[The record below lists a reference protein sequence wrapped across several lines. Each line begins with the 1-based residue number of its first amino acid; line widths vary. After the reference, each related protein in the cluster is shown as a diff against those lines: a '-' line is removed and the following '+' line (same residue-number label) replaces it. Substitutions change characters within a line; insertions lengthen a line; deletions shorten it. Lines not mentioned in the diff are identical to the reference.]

1 MEFWLRWTLL
11 SEWSWT
17 YDRDKFTCAER
28 DERAS
33 MISLETYSELLATL
47 HSAPLEEDH
56 WRQFLVQLCD
66 FTESLYGIFSSNDST
81 QAKRILAH
89 SGMPAF
95 AEAHRTYNQSFRHR
109 DPFRQQFLR
118 QPRVGVFEGVELCP
132 DRELVKTEMYR
143 EFLNPLKL
151 HHTTYMV
158 MSMSPRKYEF
168 ISMWRGEGRPELHAE
183 ARYLLKLVMPHIQ
196 TALQVRQ
203 VLNAAEHRAH
213 NAETLLDMSTA
224 AAMLLDDDGG
234 LVFMNQAAHAL
245 TMENDGI
252 RVHGE
257 QVAPT
262 DPASRMEFRGLVLAA
277 AALNHEHPGG
287 ALTLERAS
295 GKRALQVLVTPFRPT
310 DAFRSHARVLVL
322 ATDPEMK
329 VNFPDAILRAL
340 YDLTP
345 AETEIANG
353 LLTGFSL
360 EEVALLRKVS
370 VATIRSQMKAL
381 LNKTDTRRQSELVR
395 LLSSLP
401 RTAPGEGMLA
411 GN

>member
-1 MEFWLRWTLL
+1 
-11 SEWSWT
+11 
-17 YDRDKFTCAER
+17 
-28 DERAS
+28 

-118 QPRVGVFEGVELCP
+118 NPRVGVFEGAELCP
-132 DRELVKTEMYR
+132 YRELVKTEMYR

-158 MSMSPRKYEF
+158 LSMSPRKYEF
-168 ISMWRGEGRPELHAE
+168 ISMWRGPGRPELNQE

-203 VLNAAEHRAH
+203 VLNAAEHRAQD
-213 NAETLLDMSTA
+213 AEALLDLSATA
-224 AAMLLDDDGG
+224 AILLDDDGHI
-234 LVFMNQAAHAL
+234 VFMNTAAQRL
-245 TMENDGI
+245 TLDSDGVRI
-252 RVHGE
+252 DGD
-257 QVAPT
+257 QLFPT
-262 DPASRMEFRGLVLAA
+262 HPASRMEFRSLVLAA
-277 AALNHEHPGG
+277 AAFNVEHPGG
-287 ALTLERAS
+287 ALTLERRS
-295 GKRALQVLVTPFRPT
+295 EKRALQVLITPFRPVDT
-310 DAFRSHARVLVL
+310 SRSHARVLVL
-322 ATDPEMK
+322 VTDPEVK
-329 VNFPDAILRAL
+329 VNFPDAILRGL

-353 LLTGFSL
+353 LITGFSL
-360 EEVALLRKVS
+360 EDLALLRKVS
-370 VATIRSQMKAL
+370 VATVRSQMKSL
-381 LNKTDTRRQSELVR
+381 LGKTDTRRQSDLVR
-395 LLSSLP
+395 LLLSLP
-401 RTAPGEGMLA
+401 RTTPAQNTLA
-411 GN
+411 GH

>member
-1 MEFWLRWTLL
+1 
-11 SEWSWT
+11 
-17 YDRDKFTCAER
+17 
-28 DERAS
+28 
-33 MISLETYSELLATL
+33 MISIETYSDLLATL

-95 AEAHRTYNQSFRHR
+95 AEAHRTYNQSFKHR

-118 QPRVGVFEGVELCP
+118 NPRVGVFEGVELCP
-132 DRELVKTEMYR
+132 DNELIKTDMYR

-158 MSMSPRKYEF
+158 LSMSPRKYEF
-168 ISMWRGEGRPELHAE
+168 ISMWRGTGRPVLNQE
-183 ARYLLKLVMPHIQ
+183 ARHLLKLVMPHIQ

-203 VLNAAEHRAH
+203 VLNASEHRAR
-213 NAETLLDMSTA
+213 NAEALLDISTTA
-224 AAMLLDDDGG
+224 AILLDDDGHI
-234 LVFMNQAAHAL
+234 LFMNTAAQRL
-245 TMENDGI
+245 TLDNDGMRI
-252 RVHGE
+252 NGDLLF
-257 QVAPT
+257 PSDT
-262 DPASRMEFRGLVLAA
+262 SSRMQFHSLVLAA
-277 AALNHEHPGG
+277 AALNQEHPGG
-287 ALTLERAS
+287 ALTLERPS
-295 GKRALQVLVTPFRPT
+295 GKRALQVLITPFRPS
-310 DAFRSHARVLVL
+310 DSLRSHARVLVL
-322 ATDPEMK
+322 ATDPEVK

-360 EEVALLRKVS
+360 EDISLFRKVS
-370 VATIRSQMKAL
+370 VATIRSQMKTL
-381 LNKTDTRRQSELVR
+381 MGKTDTRRQSDLVR
-395 LLSSLP
+395 LLSALP
-401 RTAPGEGMLA
+401 RTAPSQNTLA